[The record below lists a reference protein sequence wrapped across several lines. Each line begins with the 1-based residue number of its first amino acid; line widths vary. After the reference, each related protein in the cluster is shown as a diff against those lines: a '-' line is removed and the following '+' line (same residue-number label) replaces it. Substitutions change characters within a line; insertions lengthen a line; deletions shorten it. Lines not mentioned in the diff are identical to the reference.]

1 MPSLT
6 SLFCRGICRFVNTI
20 NMSSGIDVSP
30 SPPDL
35 PSLKLFSV
43 NETSFEN
50 ARRFVVANAPALD
63 DFSKRFNCNPLSNVS
78 SGTLAALPPTT
89 TSIVVDHGYGGMVP
103 APWILDT
110 PFPCLE
116 SLVVGNNCFL
126 SNTVITIAS
135 HAHLRRVEIGEKSF
149 TLNRD
154 WKKRTMGRE
163 GTRLELRDCPALQRL
178 EVGSWSFY
186 DFVAF
191 SATSSETPPCCL

>member
-20 NMSSGIDVSP
+20 NMSSGMDVSL
-30 SPPDL
+30 SSPDL

-50 ARRFVVANAPALD
+50 ARHFVVTNAPALD
-63 DFSKRFNCNPLSNVS
+63 DFSKRFNCNPLSNVTC
-78 SGTLAALPPTT
+78 GTLATLPSTT

-110 PFPCLE
+110 PYPCLE
-116 SLVVGNNCFL
+116 SLVIGNNCFL
-126 SNTVITIAS
+126 ANAVIVIAN
-135 HAHLRRVEIGEKSF
+135 HACLKHVEIGEKSF

-154 WKKRTMGRE
+154 WRKRTVERE
-163 GTRLELRDCPALQRL
+163 GTRLELRDCPVLQSL
-178 EVGSWSFY
+178 TVGCWSFY

-191 SATSSETPPCCL
+191 SATSSKTPAVCS